1 MSTILPLF
9 PLQLVAFPE
18 EDLNLHVFEPRY
30 RELVKDCKEQG
41 ITFGIPPYIDRRVME
56 YGTELEL
63 VEVVKEY
70 PDGKLDV
77 RTRGVGVFKLE
88 EFYSRAPKK
97 LYAGASIKRVSYDTE
112 GDIVTST
119 QLIERIEELFS
130 LMKIDKPIPDA
141 VDLRTFKLGHHV
153 GLSTEQEYEL
163 LTIHSEMDRQDF
175 MLDHLNTLI
184 PMVREMER
192 LRERVQM
199 NGHFKDVIPP
209 KV

>member
-1 MSTILPLF
+1 MSKILPLF

-18 EDLNLHVFEPRY
+18 EDLNLHIFEPRY
-30 RELVKDCKEQG
+30 RELIKDCKEEG

-63 VEVVKEY
+63 VEIVKQY
-70 PDGKLDV
+70 DDGKLDV
-77 RTRGVGVFKLE
+77 RTRGVGVFQME
-88 EFYSRAPKK
+88 EFYSRAPEK
-97 LYAGASIKRVSYDTE
+97 LYAGAKMKRVPYDTE
-112 GDIVTST
+112 SDIVTST
-119 QLIERIEELFS
+119 RIVERIEELFE
-130 LMKIDKPIPDA
+130 LMKINKPIPDPA
-141 VDLRTFKLGHHV
+141 DLRTFKMGHHV

-163 LTIHSEMDRQDF
+163 LTIHNEMDRQDF
-175 MLDHLNTLI
+175 MLDHLNQLI